1 MVDYVSY
8 CSVGCSLFGIS
19 TSFYRIYAFSQPDFL
34 LRHKR
39 RPAGPRNENDTEMG
53 FSLLAA
59 SEASQNDAGRVYRTI
74 ANEVED
80 AKKAT
85 QGYAPLSAC
94 VMLALIAAINL
105 ATLRSMIT
113 SWSDETA
120 ILLLAVGCCII
131 LIAMQSF
138 ETGVNLSVSWQTQ
151 SGWISSGSA
160 ILLARGHLDVWQEGS
175 GAWASWACVVLLA
188 GMCGAVTYLH
198 FVFSD
203 IPTQDE
209 TNAYLVWRLVERYR
223 LKKEMELTNNPDE
236 LDEDGNRKPTF
247 AETMEMWS
255 LVIYLLSAET
265 WLIILGNLGAL
276 VGAMSGIGFIYFE
289 SQLLQDVSDSIADD
303 SAVAK
308 NMDSTG
314 LCMGLCAGGIGLGF
328 FLQAAMCETAGIRMA
343 ISLQKL
349 AFSQIMCQ
357 DLSFFDRTKTGELTT
372 ILVANITTIQ
382 TSVTSPLADTLNGL
396 VKFVVIMSY
405 LLVILPKLTG
415 IYCAGASVTIVFFKL
430 QGQIN
435 QQLTKRLME
444 KQARQGEIAEEK
456 ISSMRTVISC
466 TLVDACTVLYK
477 NAADACQRVSVK
489 KANLSSLL
497 FGITLSCFYGSNT
510 IALYLGAVQKI
521 GNSSNRV
528 KLISLFTQLAQ
539 QAGAGIAQV
548 INSFPNLATAVGAA
562 EKVFDIIGE
571 VPFIP
576 PVLESKSTFGSSSP
590 VR

>member
-1 MVDYVSY
+1 MSGAVLGGGVS
-8 CSVGCSLFGIS
+8 
-19 TSFYRIYAFSQPDFL
+19 
-34 LRHKR
+34 
-39 RPAGPRNENDTEMG
+39 
-53 FSLLAA
+53 
-59 SEASQNDAGRVYRTI
+59 
-74 ANEVED
+74 
-80 AKKAT
+80 
-85 QGYAPLSAC
+85 
-94 VMLALIAAINL
+94 
-105 ATLRSMIT
+105 
-113 SWSDETA
+113 
-120 ILLLAVGCCII
+120 
-131 LIAMQSF
+131 
-138 ETGVNLSVSWQTQ
+138 
-151 SGWISSGSA
+151 
-160 ILLARGHLDVWQEGS
+160 LARYPQPEWCLGKLGVR
-175 GAWASWACVVLLA
+175 

-223 LKKEMELTNNPDE
+223 LKKHAADLCIFGNLLNVRWAGPTKREHRLRRGHWSLSLAPLTCAVLEPSKWAPHPCAPFFCRVAFFRLRPTGCIQFELPVVTIKEWSEQEMELTNNPDE

-590 VR
+590 V